1 MQCTF
6 KIFNKQ
12 ALDGLDIGNC
22 NLGYVVRGMV
32 EVWFPYHPV
41 SVLFTSA
48 GISFVEIQLID
59 QEDEMSEWTY

>member
-1 MQCTF
+1 
-6 KIFNKQ
+6 
-12 ALDGLDIGNC
+12 
-22 NLGYVVRGMV
+22 MV